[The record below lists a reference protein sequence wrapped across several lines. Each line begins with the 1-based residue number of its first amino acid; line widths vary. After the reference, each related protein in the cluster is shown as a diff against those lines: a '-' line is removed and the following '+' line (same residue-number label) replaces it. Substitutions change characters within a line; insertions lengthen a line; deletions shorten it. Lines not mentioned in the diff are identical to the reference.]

1 MAVTINTNVDSIK
14 IQGKLST
21 ATKKLSTTMERMS
34 SGLKINRAGDD
45 AAGSVIAAKMDVQ
58 LGGNKI
64 AQNNIQNA
72 TNMLSTV
79 EGNLDVI
86 QDNLSRIRD
95 LTLQAKNMT
104 YSKDEKEA
112 IQAEITERI
121 AEIDRVSTS
130 SKYSG
135 LHLFNGDEADDI
147 LKDGAT
153 FQVGADARED
163 NTISVDADLFKSVKF
178 SALTGMETV
187 AQVSATGGGAGA
199 GGADPTGT
207 TSIDGGFDVSTLDSA
222 NLSLAVQNMD
232 AAINKI
238 TARKSLIGSAQNRL
252 DSALDT
258 LTAQFENLSSSK
270 SVITDA
276 DIASEASEY
285 TQNQILQQI
294 STSVLAQ
301 ANQAPAIA
309 TSLI

>member
-1 MAVTINTNVDSIK
+1 MAVTINTNVDSLK
-14 IQGKLST
+14 IQNILGNSTNKLSQ
-21 ATKKLSTTMERMS
+21 AMERMS

-45 AAGSVIAAKMDVQ
+45 AAGTVIAAKMDVQ

-79 EGNLDVI
+79 EGNLDVV
-86 QDNLSRIRD
+86 QDNLARIRD
-95 LTLQAKNMT
+95 LTLQAKNST

-112 IQAEITERI
+112 MQAEITERI

-135 LHLFNGDEADDI
+135 LHLFNGDATTDP
-147 LKDGAT
+147 LNAGAT
-153 FQVGADARED
+153 FQVGADARGD
-163 NTISVDADLFKSVKF
+163 NTITISSDIFKSVKF

-187 AQVSATGGGAGA
+187 AQVNTDGSGKVDASAAGTA
-199 GGADPTGT
+199 T
-207 TSIDGGFDVSTLDSA
+207 IEGGFDVSTLDA
-222 NLSLAVQNMD
+222 KNLSLAVQNMD
-232 AAINKI
+232 NAINSI
-238 TARKSLIGSAQNRL
+238 TARKSAIGSTENRL
-252 DSALDT
+252 SSALAT
-258 LTAQFENLSSSK
+258 LTTQYENLSSSK

-276 DIASEASEY
+276 DIASEASTY

-294 STSVLAQ
+294 SVSLLAQ

>member
-1 MAVTINTNVDSIK
+1 MAVTINTNVDSLK
-14 IQGKLST
+14 IQNILGNSTNKLSQ
-21 ATKKLSTTMERMS
+21 AMERMS

-45 AAGSVIAAKMDVQ
+45 AAGTVIAAKMDVQ

-79 EGNLDVI
+79 EGNLDVV
-86 QDNLSRIRD
+86 QDNLARIRD
-95 LTLQAKNMT
+95 LTLQAKNST

-112 IQAEITERI
+112 MQAEITERI

-135 LHLFNGDEADDI
+135 LHLFNGDATTDP
-147 LKDGAT
+147 LNAGAT
-153 FQVGADARED
+153 FQVGADARGD
-163 NTISVDADLFKSVKF
+163 NTITISSDIFKSVKF

-207 TSIDGGFDVSTLDSA
+207 TSIEGGFDVSTLDA
-222 NLSLAVQNMD
+222 KNLSLAVQNMD
-232 AAINKI
+232 NAINSI
-238 TARKSLIGSAQNRL
+238 TARKSAIGSTENRL
-252 DSALDT
+252 SSALAT
-258 LTAQFENLSSSK
+258 LTTQYENLSSSK

-276 DIASEASEY
+276 DIASEASTY

-294 STSVLAQ
+294 SVSLLAQ

>member
-135 LHLFNGDEADDI
+135 LHLFNGDETDDI

-178 SALTGMETV
+178 SALTGMKTV
-187 AQVSATGGGAGA
+187 AQANTDAAGKVDA
-199 GGADPTGT
+199 NAAGT
-207 TSIDGGFDVSTLDSA
+207 TSVTGGFDVSTLDSA